1 MIEIVEIINFGTSL
15 RVVYKMAGQAPEEP
29 FYIEVDSE
37 NFTLLEIITEIKNYL
52 ENANL
57 DR

>member
-1 MIEIVEIINFGTSL
+1 MIEIVEIINFGDCL
-15 RVVYKMAGQAPEEP
+15 RVAYKKRDQEPEEP
-29 FYIEVDSE
+29 FYIEVDSQ
-37 NFTLLEIITEIKNYL
+37 NFDLLQIITEIKNYL